1 MWRRHLDG
9 CASLIQSVGIN
20 GFSSGL
26 EKALFWCF
34 ARMGLCNRAC
44 EELGPPK
51 LTFVEMQM
59 FVEASYRPSKLSS
72 QSITGHRK
80 CR

>member
-20 GFSSGL
+20 GFSAGL

-34 ARMGLCNRAC
+34 ARMGLYSF
-44 EELGPPK
+44 LD
-51 LTFVEMQM
+51 
-59 FVEASYRPSKLSS
+59 EAMKALY
-72 QSITGHRK
+72 
-80 CR
+80 